1 MATSKPQTTLFG
13 AIELVVIGLLAALI
27 ILLAAPVVHDLVP
40 LNQPPENSKAA
51 PAPPK

>member
-1 MATSKPQTTLFG
+1 MGTSKPQTTLFG

-40 LNQPPENSKAA
+40 LNQRSEHSKTA
-51 PAPPK
+51 PAQQK